1 MTAWY
6 ATSYWIYYL
15 FAIGYKVECT
25 FDLECLS
32 SPYLLNFIFLLH
44 KWAKVDKWEILI
56 ECECY
61 TFISP
66 SSSPCSDFAL
76 CKVAIIK
83 NISIIWSHTLFY
95 YIDYCF
101 LMITIKF
108 PLNFLYIHCYES
120 IDHICWLLLWRVF
133 CLLKQNM
140 AMFCWWFSNED

>member
-44 KWAKVDKWEILI
+44 KWANVDKWEILV
-56 ECECY
+56 ERECY

-76 CKVAIIK
+76 CKIAIIK
-83 NISIIWSHTLFY
+83 NLNHLKSYIILLHWLLLFNDYYQVSI
-95 YIDYCF
+95 
-101 LMITIKF
+101 K
-108 PLNFLYIHCYES
+108 FLYIHCYKS
-120 IDHICWLLLWRVF
+120 TDYICWLLLWRVF
-133 CLLKQNM
+133 CLLEQNM
-140 AMFCWWFSNED
+140 PMFCWWFSNED